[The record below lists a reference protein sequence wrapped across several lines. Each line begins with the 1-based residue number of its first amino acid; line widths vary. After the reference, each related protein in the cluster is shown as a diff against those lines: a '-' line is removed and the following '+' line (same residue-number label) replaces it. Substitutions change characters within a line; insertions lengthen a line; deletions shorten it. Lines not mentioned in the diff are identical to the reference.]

1 MLLRLEKCRTLIC
14 DLDFFAALRA
24 PYKMSGYRCPYGDEA
39 FLLDLSGNK
48 CAKLAV
54 SSKPRT
60 HSHAHL
66 RSLRCCLGLVATSP
80 FRAMRSLSA
89 SAIDHPDLSLIE
101 DAQVQSALRH
111 VDKINAAPQFW
122 RRPCASQLAKLN
134 SRQFGQ

>member
-1 MLLRLEKCRTLIC
+1 VRQARSFLKAAQSLGCLFEIATMLPWIGLNESIQGN
-14 DLDFFAALRA
+14 A
-24 PYKMSGYRCPYGDEA
+24 P
-39 FLLDLSGNK
+39 
-48 CAKLAV
+48 
-54 SSKPRT
+54 
-60 HSHAHL
+60 
-66 RSLRCCLGLVATSP
+66 
-80 FRAMRSLSA
+80 LSA